1 MKVYNEILD
10 GYIEVPRSISK
21 IVSLDP
27 GTTETIFMLGYGDK
41 VIGTDAFS
49 YRPVEAKKIPKIG
62 SYIHVNIEFLEKNKP
77 DVIFTTTGAQ
87 KELTKKLLNLG
98 FPVYPVGIAT
108 SVSRI
113 LNNVIIISN
122 VIGALEEGRKLYS
135 DLLHLLSSLH
145 RRVSKRVK
153 VYVEFDLGGPITPG
167 FPTHVSDAIYHVGG
181 KNIFDYKEDAY
192 FMPDPKEILSQD
204 PDVVIYEP
212 KLYKDYEVERFKN
225 SLAQR
230 GLEDL
235 LKKPILFTKGDF
247 LAHQGPS
254 FITEGV
260 RWLFSSLEPFTK
272 TNFINE

>member
-1 MKVYNEILD
+1 MKVYNEVLD
-10 GYIEVPRSISK
+10 EYIEVPRPIKK

-27 GTTETIFMLGYGDK
+27 ATTETVFMLGYGDK
-41 VIGTDAFS
+41 IVATDAFS
-49 YRPVEAKKIPKIG
+49 YRPIEARKIPKIG
-62 SYIHVNIEFLEKNKP
+62 SYTHVDIEFLEKKKP
-77 DVIFTTTGAQ
+77 DIIFTTTGAQ
-87 KELTKKLLNLG
+87 KDLAKKLINLG
-98 FPVYPVGIAT
+98 FNVYPVGIAT

-122 VIGALEEGRKLYS
+122 VIGASDEGRKLYS
-135 DLLHLLSSLH
+135 DLLYSFLSFY

-153 VYVEFDLGGPITPG
+153 VYIEFDLGGPIAPG
-167 FPTHVSDAIYHVGG
+167 FPTHVSDAVYHVGG

-192 FMPDPKEILSQD
+192 FTPNTNEILSQE
-204 PDVVIYEP
+204 PDVIIYEP
-212 KLYKDYEVERFKN
+212 KLYKDYEVDRFKK
-225 SLAQR
+225 SLIER

-260 RWLFSSLEPFTK
+260 RWLFYSLEPFIK
-272 TNFINE
+272 KE